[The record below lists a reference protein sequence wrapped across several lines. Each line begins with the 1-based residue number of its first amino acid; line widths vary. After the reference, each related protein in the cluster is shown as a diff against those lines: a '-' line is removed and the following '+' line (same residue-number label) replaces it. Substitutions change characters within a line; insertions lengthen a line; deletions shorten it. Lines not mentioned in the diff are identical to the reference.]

1 MTVKMKNPET
11 GKEADIH
18 PNEVEHMKSHGWEE
32 AQPDSKPEV
41 KKRGRKP
48 AQNDS

>member
-18 PNEVEHMKSHGWEE
+18 PNEVEHMKAHGWQEV
-32 AQPDSKPEV
+32 QPEV